1 MRLCTSPSARLVCKR
16 RHARSTK
23 TDRQK
28 QRPYVNPDLK
38 IQSPRDADSRT
49 YPSNRSISLPKA
61 TCRRLNHYRS
71 LAPTWL
77 QKQSSVC
84 LCLFACKRLYAT
96 GRIRW
101 SRQLIFNTYLAL
113 ISRASLIHL
122 HTNWLS
128 FTGWLNNHWL
138 WWGSFKGKKS
148 KRRNLKIWLRQIVS
162 FYLEYKIN
170 KKGLSWKKT
179 KWKHKIP
186 PHLPDYDQL
195 KKGLYLQF

>member
-1 MRLCTSPSARLVCKR
+1 MTRLCTSPSARLVCR
-16 RHARSTK
+16 RGHARSTK

-49 YPSNRSISLPKA
+49 YPSNRSISSPKA

-71 LAPTWL
+71 LAPARL
-77 QKQSSVC
+77 QKQPSVC

-96 GRIRW
+96 GRIKW
-101 SRQLIFNTYLAL
+101 SRQLMFNSYLAL

-138 WWGSFKGKKS
+138 WWRSFKGKKS
-148 KRRNLKIWLRQIVS
+148 KRSL
-162 FYLEYKIN
+162 
-170 KKGLSWKKT
+170 
-179 KWKHKIP
+179 H
-186 PHLPDYDQL
+186 
-195 KKGLYLQF
+195 